1 MLGSY
6 LDNGVILPDRF
17 EIPESLVYQY
27 MIWLLAKYYG
37 LSPMESGRMKE
48 IDFWQMRAFE
58 ELEQS
63 KTEYLLNLKKGS

>member
-1 MLGSY
+1 
-6 LDNGVILPDRF
+6 
-17 EIPESLVYQY
+17 